1 MQLSVIIPMYNES
14 KIIADTANRLSAYM
28 QTHFDSYEILF
39 SDDGSTDGCGE
50 IVKALSLPC
59 VRVIGDG
66 INRGKGYAVR
76 QAMLAAEGEL
86 VMFTDA
92 DLAYGID
99 VIETIYGFYQKETEK
114 PDLILGSRN
123 LDKNGYAGYSL
134 LRKIMSKVY
143 IRLLCFVG
151 GFRLTDSQCGCKAFR
166 RKAAHDLF
174 ARSTVNGFAF
184 DFEIILWAER
194 LQYRIDEIPVQVVNH
209 HDSKVRV
216 VRDTLRML
224 GDLRRIRKK
233 VKNTPLDSAEQDE
246 N

>member
-14 KIIADTANRLSAYM
+14 NIIADTAKRLSDYLQA
-28 QTHFDSYEILF
+28 HVDSYEIIF

-50 IVKALSLPC
+50 IVRELSLPH

-76 QAMLAAEGEL
+76 QAMLAAQGDL

-92 DLAYGID
+92 DLAYGTD
-99 VIETIYGFYQKETEK
+99 VIGRVYECYRTDK

-123 LDKNGYAGYSL
+123 LDKDGYAGYSL
-134 LRKIMSKVY
+134 LRKVMSKVY

-151 GFRLTDSQCGCKAFR
+151 GFRLSDSQCGCKAFR
-166 RKAAHDLF
+166 RETAHDLF
-174 ARSTVNGFAF
+174 ARGTVNGFAF
-184 DFEIILWAER
+184 DFEMILWAER
-194 LQYRIDEIPVQVVNH
+194 LQYRIKEIPVQVVNH

-224 GDLRRIRKK
+224 GDLRKIRKK
-233 VKNTPLDSAEQDE
+233 VKSTPIDSAENKQA
-246 N
+246 